1 MSESVHRHRE
11 SAPEPVRV
19 AVLTISDTRTRETDT
34 GGDTAEEILREAGQ
48 EIVARQIVGDE
59 VNGIRTSLVDLL
71 ANPEVDAVI
80 TTGGTGISGRDTTYE
95 VVDRM
100 IEKKLDGFG
109 EIFRMLSYEEI
120 GAAAIMSRAVA
131 GGVGTKFVAS
141 LPGSRNAVR
150 LAVEKLLVP
159 ELAQSC
165 SSFASTRKAGR
176 EMEREPLSSGGRCAL
191 AQAVGDLAGQRR
203 GGRDPRLE
211 KLADLEDEIPGLEN
225 RIEAALAYLQRARYI
240 STAPASAMTV

>member
-1 MSESVHRHRE
+1 LSESVHRHRE
-11 SAPEPVRV
+11 AAPEHVRV

-34 GGDTAEEILREAGQ
+34 GGDTAEQILREAGQ
-48 EIVARQIVGDE
+48 VIVARQIVRDE
-59 VNGIRTSLVDLL
+59 VNGIRASLVDLL
-71 ANPEVDAVI
+71 ANAEVDAVI

-131 GGVGTKFVAS
+131 GTVGTKFLAS

-159 ELAQSC
+159 ELAHIV
-165 SSFASTRKAGR
+165 FELRKH
-176 EMEREPLSSGGRCAL
+176 EESG
-191 AQAVGDLAGQRR
+191 
-203 GGRDPRLE
+203 
-211 KLADLEDEIPGLEN
+211 
-225 RIEAALAYLQRARYI
+225 
-240 STAPASAMTV
+240 